1 MNLHLF
7 LKTVFFSAKVEVI
20 KTILSGYSA
29 FTQSHTELFS
39 LSEINQ
45 NFVNYNAAEPR
56 TR

>member
-7 LKTVFFSAKVEVI
+7 SKTVFFSAKVEVI

-29 FTQSHTELFS
+29 FTQSHAELFS

-45 NFVNYNAAEPR
+45 NFANHDAAEPH